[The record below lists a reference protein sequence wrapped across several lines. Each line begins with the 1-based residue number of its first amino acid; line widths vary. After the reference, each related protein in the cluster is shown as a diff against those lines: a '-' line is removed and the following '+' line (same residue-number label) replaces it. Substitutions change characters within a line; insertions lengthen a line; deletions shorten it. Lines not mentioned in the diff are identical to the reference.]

1 MASSLLGDLTHD
13 RREEQLRYEE
23 KIDSISVLLD
33 GSHARTVEM
42 EKDAFAF
49 KREAVVGEENS
60 PSQSDKVIRYYE
72 KKLLNLD
79 STMDKLRLKQID
91 QSQKLNRL
99 QIQLKQRDD
108 VGDSVHYIDFHQ
120 VCTR

>member
-1 MASSLLGDLTHD
+1 MASTLLGDLTHD
-13 RREEQLRYEE
+13 KREQQKQFEE
-23 KIDSISVLLD
+23 RIDSISVLLD

-49 KREAVVGEENS
+49 KREAVVGQENS
-60 PSQSDKVIRYYE
+60 PGQSDKVLRYFE

-91 QSQKLNRL
+91 QNQKLGRL
-99 QIQLKQRDD
+99 QIQLRQRED
-108 VGDSVHYIDFHQ
+108 VGESVHYIDFHQ
-120 VCTR
+120 VC